1 MFKSIISVPLLAE
14 TCASTITNKTKISFN
29 YIIKDKLSDHL
40 IVKKK
45 LRIINTVFAM
55 KLLCQHTALSTL
67 EGETLIWETNSG
79 KSFSCPHVH

>member
-14 TCASTITNKTKISFN
+14 TCASTTTNKTKISFN

-45 LRIINTVFAM
+45 IKDYKHSFCNE
-55 KLLCQHTALSTL
+55 TALPAHRFV
-67 EGETLIWETNSG
+67 NS
-79 KSFSCPHVH
+79 